1 MIRLLINNSIK
12 KNQTTTLAIMN
23 NTSFLNAYLFIY
35 RYWCLLKSLF
45 FRYVMTRVM
54 IVHIIGDSQISNVT
68 VQYYLGIDSFD
79 VSTYLVKSIDENSTH
94 ISLWKGYLPSV
105 GKIRFREGEV
115 KRKTVMMVKNKEPIS
130 FDMNVLD
137 DFYLQTK
144 DLDYRITNM
153 SMVCR
158 LLGIDCDTIKIT
170 RLSPFWI
177 KAYDPKELDINEL
190 YYC

>member
-1 MIRLLINNSIK
+1 MINNSIK
-12 KNQTTTLAIMN
+12 KNQTTMTLTMN
-23 NTSFLNAYLFIY
+23 HASFLNAYLFIY
-35 RYWCLLKSLF
+35 RYLSLIRSLF

-94 ISLWKGYLPSV
+94 ISLWKGYLSNV
-105 GKIRFREGEV
+105 GKIRFREGDV

-153 SMVCR
+153 STVCR

-190 YYC
+190 YY